1 MSPHVDILEQRE
13 HLRGPFVGSLL
24 FHAGLAVLFGGM
36 VLVGKGSSITLGSSD
51 GGRPGSVLVN
61 PVSIPLPNKGGPV
74 NPVAND
80 TKSQVPTPPPEKKAQ
95 RKPSVKVPD
104 PKAIALPTKKAPAKP
119 SWWVP
124 ENKFRAQQKDQP
136 NQVFSKG
143 GQRLSSPMLAMP
155 GGGGDRLGTS
165 NMPFGMQFGGYADL
179 IVQQVARAWNR
190 PAADSHFTN
199 PRVTISFTLKRDG
212 SISDVK
218 ISQRSG
224 MTALD
229 YSAQRAIMD
238 AAPFPP
244 FPAGFNKTETG
255 IDFVFE
261 LGR

>member
-1 MSPHVDILEQRE
+1 MSPHVDILEQPE
-13 HLRGPFVGSLL
+13 HLRGPFVGSLV
-24 FHAGLAVLFGGM
+24 FHAGLVVLFGGM
-36 VLVGKGSSITLGSSD
+36 VWVGKGSSITLGSKD
-51 GGRPGSVLVN
+51 GGRMGSVLVN

-80 TKSQVPTPPPEKKAQ
+80 TKSQVPTPPPEKKPP
-95 RKPSVKVPD
+95 KPAVKAPD
-104 PKAIALPTKKAPAKP
+104 PKAIALPTKTPPKP
-119 SWWVP
+119 SWWVADN
-124 ENKFRAQQKDQP
+124 NKLRAKQKDQP
-136 NQVFSKG
+136 NQVYSRP
-143 GQRLSSPMLAMP
+143 GQALSTPMLAMP

-165 NMPFGMQFGGYADL
+165 NLPFGTQFGAYADL

-190 PAADSHFTN
+190 PAADSRFSN
-199 PRVTISFTLKRDG
+199 PRATISFTLKRDG